1 MPLGKNLKKDT
12 LIPSEKKEEKKE
24 TVAKRTTEAKA
35 KSKPKAK
42 KKAAPKKEAPKKVE
56 AKSKTVSKS
65 KAKPKKKEEPVKAK
79 KKEEKQELKN
89 ETPVKEETQ
98 MTPGQMA
105 ALAVEEAERLK
116 AEQEANQP
124 EEKVEEAEHEESS
137 VDIVPAVSPYE
148 KDYYPAAKYEQ
159 DRELIRKKIGTVK
172 YLTEEEYQEKQRL
185 KAKFDE
191 EIRSYAGKEIQL
203 IVFQMGDE
211 KYAIEIDRI
220 KEVVPTPRI
229 SKIPHAPSFI
239 KGVSNVRGTVMVIL
253 DLGQKFGIDTT
264 DHLKEFVLVI
274 QSKEFKAGILVD
286 EVPLTVKVNG
296 DNVVS
301 SSGLLRNTSLDET
314 YIKGII
320 KGEEDMIIFIDIV
333 ELVQEDEVSII
344 SQSLLG

>member
-24 TVAKRTTEAKA
+24 SVAKKKTEAKA

-42 KKAAPKKEAPKKVE
+42 KETTTKKVAAKAKAAPKPKAKKKVASKKTAPKKVSE
-56 AKSKTVSKS
+56 ETKVA
-65 KAKPKKKEEPVKAK
+65 PKEVAQEQQTKEEP
-79 KKEEKQELKN
+79 
-89 ETPVKEETQ
+89 Q
-98 MTPGQMA
+98 MTPGQLA
-105 ALAVEEAERLK
+105 ALAVAEADRIKAEEEANK
-116 AEQEANQP
+116 T
-124 EEKVEEAEHEESS
+124 EEVVEEEVHDEPE
-137 VDIVPAVSPYE
+137 IVPAVSPYE
-148 KDYYPAAKYEQ
+148 KEYYPAAKYEQ

-185 KAKFDE
+185 KAKFDQ
-191 EIRSYAGKEIQL
+191 EIKGYAGKEIQL

-253 DLGQKFGIDTT
+253 DLGQKFGLDTSEN
-264 DHLKEFVLVI
+264 LKEFVLVI

-296 DNVVS
+296 DNIVS